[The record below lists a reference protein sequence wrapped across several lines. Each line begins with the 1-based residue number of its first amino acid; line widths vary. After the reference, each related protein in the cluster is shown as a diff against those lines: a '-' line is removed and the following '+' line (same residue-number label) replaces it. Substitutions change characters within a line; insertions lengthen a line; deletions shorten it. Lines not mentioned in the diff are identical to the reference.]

1 MSSDNTKKT
10 DTEIIAFFNSERGKE
25 ILRKNEEKLKE
36 EFKTKT
42 GWFSPEEDKAW
53 AHLNKEI

>member
-1 MSSDNTKKT
+1 MSSDNIKKT
-10 DTEIIAFFNSERGKE
+10 DTEIIAFFNSEKGKE

-36 EFKTKT
+36 EFRTKT
-42 GWFSPEEDKAW
+42 GWFSPEEDKVW

>member
-1 MSSDNTKKT
+1 MSSNNIKKT
-10 DTEIIAFFNSERGKE
+10 DAEIIAFFNSEKGKE
-25 ILRKNEEKLKE
+25 FLRKNEEKLKE
-36 EFKTKT
+36 EFRMKT